1 MTKLESTCADVFPH
15 DFLSFFLSFNDRNE
29 PVKRMHF
36 PNSRCD
42 AVPIQK
48 KVGLLQKVTM
58 FENSQITGLN
68 RSVDET
74 VLSGFQTA

>member
-48 KVGLLQKVTM
+48 IGLLQKVTM
-58 FENSQITGLN
+58 FENSQITDLN
-68 RSVDET
+68 PSVDET
-74 VLSGFQTA
+74 VLNGFQTA

>member
-1 MTKLESTCADVFPH
+1 MTKLESTCVDVFTH
-15 DFLSFFLSFNDRNE
+15 DFLSFFSSFNDRNE

-48 KVGLLQKVTM
+48 IGLLQKGTK
-58 FENSQITGLN
+58 FEIPRKSLILII
-68 RSVDET
+68 
-74 VLSGFQTA
+74 